1 MSLSYPLLL
10 VLGLL
15 VAAALGVGVV
25 LLGRR
30 RSAALAAA
38 GISLAGRRNR
48 LFGPWFFIG
57 GVVVLAVAVAG
68 PAASLPVGRSAG
80 TVILAMDV
88 SNSMSA
94 DDVTPSRL
102 AAAQQTALS
111 FIDAQPDSV
120 DIGVVGFDQ
129 GALTTSQP
137 TADRA
142 AAKAAVQRLR
152 TAGGTSLASA
162 ILGSLSAITGT
173 PVRIGEDGDLPDI
186 GNWGSA
192 TIVLI
197 SDGEDQGGS
206 GGSDAVTAAATI
218 AQNAGIH
225 IEAVGVGTAEGAT
238 VEIDGYQLHTALDT
252 EQLTAIAQ
260 ATGGHYRS
268 ASDAEQLDDVA
279 STIDLRL
286 TVAKQDVPL
295 AGGFI
300 AVALVLLAVGAV
312 VAADH
317 PDRGGSRL
325 VAAATPTAR
334 GGAGDLDRPGTG
346 RAATPYEVDPAHPD
360 PVAPPRLRHARCW
373 GGAAAGDRAGA
384 VQLHDDH
391 AGDGRFW
398 IDVLHRRR
406 TQPAHRCPGG
416 GRLLHRV
423 PG

>member
-1 MSLSYPLLL
+1 MSLSYPPLLI
-10 VLGLL
+10 LGLL
-15 VAAALGVGVV
+15 AAAALIVGAV
-25 LLGRR
+25 LAGRR

-38 GISLAGRRNR
+38 GVSVAGRHNNQ
-48 LFGPWFFIG
+48 LGLWLSVG
-57 GVVVLAVAVAG
+57 GVVLLAVAVAG
-68 PAASLPVGRSAG
+68 PAAALPVGRSAG

-102 AAAQQTALS
+102 AAAQQAALS

-137 TADRA
+137 SADRA

-173 PVRIGEDGDLPDI
+173 PVRIGDDGDLPDI
-186 GNWGSA
+186 GYWGSA
-192 TIVLI
+192 TIVLF

-206 GGSDAVTAAATI
+206 DAVSAAATI
-218 AQNAGIH
+218 AQNAGVH
-225 IEAVGVGTAEGAT
+225 IEAVGVGTADGTT
-238 VEIDGYQLHTALDT
+238 VEVDGYQLHTALET

-260 ATGGHYRS
+260 ATGGTYHR
-268 ASDAEQLDDVA
+268 AFEAEELDDIA

-300 AVALVLLAVGAV
+300 AVALVLLAVSALLTGV
-312 VAADH
+312 
-317 PDRGGSRL
+317 RTGRL
-325 VAAATPTAR
+325 V
-334 GGAGDLDRPGTG
+334 
-346 RAATPYEVDPAHPD
+346 
-360 PVAPPRLRHARCW
+360 
-373 GGAAAGDRAGA
+373 
-384 VQLHDDH
+384 
-391 AGDGRFW
+391 
-398 IDVLHRRR
+398 
-406 TQPAHRCPGG
+406 
-416 GRLLHRV
+416 
-423 PG
+423 

>member
-1 MSLSYPLLL
+1 M
-10 VLGLL
+10 
-15 VAAALGVGVV
+15 
-25 LLGRR
+25 
-30 RSAALAAA
+30 
-38 GISLAGRRNR
+38 
-48 LFGPWFFIG
+48 
-57 GVVVLAVAVAG
+57 VLAVAVAG

-88 SNSMSA
+88 SNSMSS

-225 IEAVGVGTAEGAT
+225 IEAVGIGTAEGAT
-238 VEIDGYQLHTALDT
+238 VEIDGYQLHTALDA

-260 ATGGHYRS
+260 ATGGHYHS

-300 AVALVLLAVGAV
+300 AVALVLLSVGALLTGL
-312 VAADH
+312 
-317 PDRGGSRL
+317 RTGRL
-325 VAAATPTAR
+325 V
-334 GGAGDLDRPGTG
+334 
-346 RAATPYEVDPAHPD
+346 
-360 PVAPPRLRHARCW
+360 
-373 GGAAAGDRAGA
+373 
-384 VQLHDDH
+384 
-391 AGDGRFW
+391 
-398 IDVLHRRR
+398 
-406 TQPAHRCPGG
+406 
-416 GRLLHRV
+416 
-423 PG
+423 